1 LSACY
6 VCDLSRIAVES
17 RCMQMT
23 PVLAR
28 AQSLL
33 PGIAVSAIVGM
44 AAAFVSQNLGGPT
57 LIYALLLGM
66 AFHFL
71 SQGGKTA
78 AGIQYSSRTILRL
91 GVALLGARISYGQIA
106 ELGLTP
112 ILIIVTSVA
121 ATILFGR
128 ALATRMGLTHLH
140 GILVGGATA
149 ICGASAALA
158 ISAVL
163 PKHKDSERD
172 TLFAVISVTVLSTI
186 AMVLYPI
193 LIRALGYDDN
203 VAGIIIG
210 GTIHDVAQVV
220 GAGYLMSNE
229 TGLVATY
236 IKLLRVS
243 LLMPVVMGL
252 VWLFREQS
260 AGTGAVK
267 QPLLPSFLA
276 AFAALVI
283 INSLGFVPARVSDWM
298 AQISR
303 ACLVCAIAAL
313 GMKTSLQDLAK
324 LGWKPLAHVIAV
336 TVFLLLLVLL
346 ELRITGIG

>member
-1 LSACY
+1 MDATQI
-6 VCDLSRIAVES
+6 V
-17 RCMQMT
+17 
-23 PVLAR
+23 AR
-28 AQSLL
+28 VRSLL
-33 PGIAVSAIVGM
+33 PGIAVSATVGM

-78 AGIQYSSRTILRL
+78 AGIQYTSRTLLRL
-91 GVALLGARISYGQIA
+91 GVALLGARISYSQIA
-106 ELGLTP
+106 DLGLTP
-112 ILIIVTSVA
+112 ILIITTSVA

-128 ALATRMGLTHLH
+128 ALAVRMGLTHLQ

-193 LIRALGYDDN
+193 LIRAMGYNNN

-220 GAGYLMSNE
+220 GAGYLISNE
-229 TGLVATY
+229 TGIVATY

-252 VWLFREQS
+252 VWVFRDQTITVQVT
-260 AGTGAVK
+260 AGPK
-267 QPLLPSFLA
+267 QPLLPGFLA
-276 AFAALVI
+276 AFAALVVL
-283 INSLGFVPARVSDWM
+283 NSLSLVPTSVSDGM
-298 AQISR
+298 AQVSR

-313 GMKTSLQDLAK
+313 GMKTSLKDLAK
-324 LGWKPLAHVIAV
+324 LGWQPLAHVVAV
-336 TVFLLLLVLL
+336 TVFLLVLVLA
-346 ELRITGIG
+346 ELRVTGVG